1 MSGRRSATVL
11 LAVAALAVV
20 GGAVALIRSLAQP
33 VTFFSG
39 GYAPLSGET
48 FTTPAGARGVLAG
61 AVLGGTRRR
70 QRPVALL
77 APRRAVREGR
87 VDGVAPDHREG

>member
-1 MSGRRSATVL
+1 MTAL
-11 LAVAALAVV
+11 LVVSALAVV

-48 FTTPAGARGVLAG
+48 FTTPGVHILATETLVAAGVLVVGLLALAFWAG
-61 AVLGGTRRR
+61 VRLGGRR
-70 QRPVALL
+70 L
-77 APRRAVREGR
+77 REPE
-87 VDGVAPDHREG
+87 AS